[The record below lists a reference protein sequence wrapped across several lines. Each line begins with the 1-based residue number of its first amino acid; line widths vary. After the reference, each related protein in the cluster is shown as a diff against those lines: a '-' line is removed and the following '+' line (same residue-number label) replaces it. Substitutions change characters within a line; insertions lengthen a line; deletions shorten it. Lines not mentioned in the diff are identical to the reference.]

1 MRIFVPKPAFLK
13 YKLSLFER
21 GYKKWQILKLHIIVA
36 RIIVAVG
43 SCDNFLEIL

>member
-1 MRIFVPKPAFLK
+1 MPKSTFLE

-43 SCDNFLEIL
+43 SCNNFLEIL